1 MSYTQLYY
9 HIVFG
14 SKSSEPVIVKKYKND
29 LYNYIWGIIKNQ
41 GGTLLRIGGAENHV
55 HIFTSIPST
64 VAVSNFVQSIKGMSS
79 KWLQNEPENRKKFPF
94 FHGWA
99 EGYCALT
106 YSYRDREVI
115 SNYIKNQEEHHRRE
129 SWREEF
135 IRLLKEFNI
144 QYDERYLPPY

>member
-14 SKSSEPVIVKKYKND
+14 SKSSEPVIKKKYKND

-64 VAVSNFVQSIKGMSS
+64 VAVSNFVQSIKGVSS
-79 KWLQNEPENRKKFPF
+79 KWLQNEPENRKDSP
-94 FHGWA
+94 
-99 EGYCALT
+99 
-106 YSYRDREVI
+106 
-115 SNYIKNQEEHHRRE
+115 
-129 SWREEF
+129 
-135 IRLLKEFNI
+135 RLG
-144 QYDERYLPPY
+144 DATS